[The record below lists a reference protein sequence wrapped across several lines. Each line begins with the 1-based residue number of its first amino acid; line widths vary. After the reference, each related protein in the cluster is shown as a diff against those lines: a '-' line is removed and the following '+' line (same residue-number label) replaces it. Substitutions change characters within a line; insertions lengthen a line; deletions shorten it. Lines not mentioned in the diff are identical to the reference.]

1 MIGCYNRSVIL
12 TYFGAAL
19 ALAGMYLAMAGLDAW
34 AYLCLIFC
42 GICDLFDGHIA
53 RRCKRNETE
62 KAFGVQID
70 SLADVVSFLALPA
83 VMAAAWQDWTAL
95 AAVPYVLAGVIRLA
109 WFNMSANDEA
119 PASFYTGL
127 PVTYAALILP
137 VYEALHL
144 WFQAAFPRQGFAVLY
159 LLIAAAFV
167 MRVPIKKPR
176 GVWYVLFSLLA
187 LAVSA
192 AIIAGAAHG

>member
-1 MIGCYNRSVIL
+1 MLFRS
-12 TYFGAAL
+12 
-19 ALAGMYLAMAGLDAW
+19 
-34 AYLCLIFC
+34 
-42 GICDLFDGHIA
+42 
-53 RRCKRNETE
+53 
-62 KAFGVQID
+62 
-70 SLADVVSFLALPA
+70 
-83 VMAAAWQDWTAL
+83 
-95 AAVPYVLAGVIRLA
+95 
-109 WFNMSANDEA
+109 
-119 PASFYTGL
+119 
-127 PVTYAALILP
+127 
-137 VYEALHL
+137 L